1 MSTDAKLESQ
11 GPFGQVPAPRRLPE
25 RLFNRLF
32 KFFKLLPMAYRSA
45 LVTLE
50 ASEVFRTLAP
60 DEIKAVRGIAQECSF
75 AAGQEIFKE
84 GDAGDG
90 LYLVKL
96 GAVEISG
103 LLTDNARHVFSEA
116 GPGELFGE
124 MAVLGNK
131 PRSATATARRPTEV
145 YFFARDQMLSLVERC
160 PALALNLFREVSNRL
175 REFNRQYLDEALQTE
190 RLAVVGRFARSIVHD
205 LKNPLNIIG
214 LTAEMAMAENATAQT
229 RRQSQVRIR
238 KQVER
243 ISDMISEILDFTQ
256 GSQSAMILAPSDYSG
271 FVAHLLEE
279 MQPEAALKSVSIEA
293 AEAAPAAK
301 VMIDPKRLRRVFY
314 NLANNATDAMGSGG
328 KIFLRFN
335 ATAKEIVTEMEDTGS
350 GIPPEVAAN
359 LFEAFVTHG
368 KAHGTGLGLSI
379 CKRIVEDH
387 RGWITARN
395 SQRGGAIFTFG
406 LPIAK

>member
-1 MSTDAKLESQ
+1 
-11 GPFGQVPAPRRLPE
+11 
-25 RLFNRLF
+25 
-32 KFFKLLPMAYRSA
+32 MAYHHA

-75 AAGQEIFKE
+75 VAGQEIFKE

-90 LYLVKL
+90 LYLVKQ

-103 LLTDNARHVFSEA
+103 MLTDNARHVFSEA

-124 MAVLGNK
+124 MAVLENK

-145 YFFARDQMLSLVERC
+145 YFFARDRMLALVERC

-238 KQVER
+238 KQVDR

-256 GSQSAMILAPSDYSG
+256 GSQSAMVLAPSDYSG

-279 MQPEAALKSVSIEA
+279 MQPEAALKSVSIES
-293 AEAAPAAK
+293 AEAAPPVK

-335 ATAKEIVTEMEDTGS
+335 ATPKEIVTEMEDTGS

-387 RGWITARN
+387 RGWIAARN
-395 SQRGGAIFTFG
+395 SERGGAIFTFG